1 LTAPLQLQHD
11 AADIIP
17 VPQHPDENGKAPKK
31 RKTENEDG
39 KGKRPMKKRR
49 GINRGALLW

>member
-17 VPQHPDENGKAPKK
+17 VPQHPDENGKAP
-31 RKTENEDG
+31 RKMKIEKMKMENENG
-39 KGKRPMKKRR
+39 Q
-49 GINRGALLW
+49 